1 MRFPVLNAKFVQAVI
16 VLALASLGSVFSLSA
31 MADSK
36 PTARE
41 EMNQDFKKRGL
52 GGQKYEIDRSPLASY
67 DYYMERLD
75 AVKKKLKLTDPQQA
89 LWADYEKQVSALF
102 VDLKKA
108 KARVGGSTAP
118 QQIGQVLGVTQN
130 RYAAMENIFDAS
142 KKLYESLSDSQKK
155 TADEMLITTVPS
167 FD

>member
-1 MRFPVLNAKFVQAVI
+1 MRFQVLNAKFFQVVTVL
-16 VLALASLGSVFSLSA
+16 VLASVGTVFSLTA

-52 GGQKYEIDRSPLASY
+52 GGEKYEIDRSPLASY

-75 AVKKKLKLTDPQQA
+75 AVKKKLKITDSQQA
-89 LWADYEKQVSALF
+89 LWVAYEKQVSALF

-108 KARVGGSTAP
+108 KARVGGNTAP

-142 KKLYESLSDSQKK
+142 KKLYETLSESQKK

>member
-1 MRFPVLNAKFVQAVI
+1 MRFPVLSTKFIQAVI
-16 VLALASLGSVFSLSA
+16 VLVLAGLGSVFSLSA

-89 LWADYEKQVSALF
+89 FWADYEKQVSALF

-108 KARVGGSTAP
+108 KARVGGTTAP

>member
-1 MRFPVLNAKFVQAVI
+1 MRFQVLNAKFFQAAI
-16 VLALASLGSVFSLSA
+16 VLVLASLGVTFSLTA

-52 GGQKYEIDRSPLASY
+52 GGEKYEIDRSPLASY
-67 DYYMERLD
+67 DYYMDRLD
-75 AVKKKLKLTDPQQA
+75 SVKKKLKLTDAQQVA
-89 LWADYEKQVSALF
+89 WVAYEKQVSALF
-102 VDLKKA
+102 IDLKKA
-108 KARVGGSTAP
+108 KAKLGGNTAP

-142 KKLYESLSDSQKK
+142 KKLYETLSDSQKK
-155 TADEMLITTVPS
+155 TADEILITTVPS

>member
-1 MRFPVLNAKFVQAVI
+1 VLNTKFVQAVI

-102 VDLKKA
+102 LDLKKL
-108 KARVGGSTAP
+108 K
-118 QQIGQVLGVTQN
+118 LGLVVQLHHN
-130 RYAAMENIFDAS
+130 
-142 KKLYESLSDSQKK
+142 KL
-155 TADEMLITTVPS
+155 VR
-167 FD
+167 F

>member
-1 MRFPVLNAKFVQAVI
+1 MLNAKFFQVVTVL
-16 VLALASLGSVFSLSA
+16 VLASVGTVFSLTA

-52 GGQKYEIDRSPLASY
+52 GGEKYEIDRSPLASY

-75 AVKKKLKLTDPQQA
+75 AVKKKLKITDSQQA
-89 LWADYEKQVSALF
+89 LWVAYEKQVSALF

-108 KARVGGSTAP
+108 KARVGGNTAP

>member
-1 MRFPVLNAKFVQAVI
+1 MLNAKFFQVVTVL
-16 VLALASLGSVFSLSA
+16 VLASVGTVFSLTA

-52 GGQKYEIDRSPLASY
+52 GGEKYEIDRSPLASY

-75 AVKKKLKLTDPQQA
+75 AVKKKLKITDSQQA
-89 LWADYEKQVSALF
+89 LWVAYEKQVSALF

-108 KARVGGSTAP
+108 KARVGGNTAP

-142 KKLYESLSDSQKK
+142 KKLYETLSESQKK

>member
-1 MRFPVLNAKFVQAVI
+1 MLNTKFVQAVI

-102 VDLKKA
+102 LDLKKA

-118 QQIGQVLGVTQN
+118 QQTGQVLGITQN

-142 KKLYESLSDSQKK
+142 KKLYESLSDSQKR

>member
-1 MRFPVLNAKFVQAVI
+1 MGFQLFNAKLLQAVC
-16 VLALASLGSVFSLSA
+16 VLVLGSLFSLSA
-31 MADSK
+31 LADSK

-52 GGQKYEIDRSPLASY
+52 GGSKYEIDRSPLASY

-75 AVKKKLKLTDPQQA
+75 AVKKKLKVTDAQQA
-89 LWADYEKQVSALF
+89 VWADYEKQVSALF
-102 VDLKKA
+102 IDLKKA
-108 KARVGGSTAP
+108 KARVGGNTAP

-142 KKLYESLSDSQKK
+142 KKLYDSLSDSQKK
-155 TADEMLITTVPS
+155 TADEVLITTIPS

>member
-1 MRFPVLNAKFVQAVI
+1 MRFQVLNAKFFQAAI
-16 VLALASLGSVFSLSA
+16 VLVLASLGATFSLTA

-52 GGQKYEIDRSPLASY
+52 GGEKYEIDRSPLASY

-75 AVKKKLKLTDPQQA
+75 AVKKKLKLTDAQQG
-89 LWADYEKQVSALF
+89 LWVAYEKQVSALF
-102 VDLKKA
+102 IDLKKA
-108 KARVGGSTAP
+108 KAKLGGNTAP

-155 TADEMLITTVPS
+155 TADEILITTVPS